1 MSDQEKKDKRFSIVV
16 SAIIHSMLIALFLV
30 LVAWREPDPPVPEY
44 GIELN
49 LGFQD
54 AGSGDLEKTIDAPNE
69 ETDNELQPDADIETE
84 NNDLE
89 ETQDEVIEEQPV
101 EETVEETVETEA
113 EPIEEVQEETPPV
126 ESVEEEVVTE
136 ETSEVEVKKEET
148 PPVEEKKEEETPP
161 VEEKKVEEQK
171 AEEKKDPV
179 IDNRA
184 IMGGKKTN
192 TDNKEGTSNNQGQT
206 EELGNEGD
214 PEGKPNTKGID
225 PGGADIGGVSYSL
238 DGWEWTSRPSE
249 KDDSQD
255 DGFITFTIRVNDT
268 GKVEEAFVR
277 PRNTNIKDNEVVE
290 FYRKQVLN
298 LKFRQ
303 KDSSKPTTRIIEG
316 TVTFIIKT
324 K

>member
-54 AGSGDLEKTIDAPNE
+54 AGSGDLERTVDAPNE

-214 PEGKPNTKGID
+214 PEGKANTKGID
-225 PGGADIGGVSYSL
+225 PGGADLGVSYSL
-238 DGWEWTSRPSE
+238 DGWKWQSPPGE
-249 KDDSQD
+249 KDDSQIDGVIKFAIEVD
-255 DGFITFTIRVNDT
+255 DRGRVLNATRIPGTTISD
-268 GKVEEAFVR
+268 
-277 PRNTNIKDNEVVE
+277 NTVVE
-290 FYRKQVLN
+290 FYKKQVMELRF
-298 LKFRQ
+298 LQ
-303 KDSSKPTTRIIEG
+303 TDPSKSAAAISRGE
-316 TVTFIIKT
+316 VTFVIKT